1 MTASRF
7 QGADSRSA
15 ALALLVLSSI
25 LWGSSF
31 VSVKIGLAYVDPYNF
46 AFLRLVFGA
55 SVLLI
60 VLLLRRRFRFAVLK
74 QRSVWF
80 LGILNGGGFLLQYV
94 GLVFTTAAKTALLI
108 DINVLIVAILS
119 WWLFQ
124 EPFGKW
130 KQLSVLVGVVGAVM
144 ITTNGDLSSL
154 TSGQLLGD
162 ALVFLAGLVWAFF
175 IVLHKQ
181 ILLEKD
187 QDVIELSTVVMLAT
201 ALVLFLPAII
211 LGRLPSSVI
220 PVQGWALVAYTAIAC
235 TVLPYA
241 MWIFALKAVTATVA
255 TVVGMFEI
263 VATMILSSLFLGE
276 VYNTTTLIGALLI
289 LVALFAVT
297 ES

>member
-211 LGRLPSSVI
+211 LGRLPPSVI

-241 MWIFALKAVTATVA
+241 MWIVALKAVTATVA

>member
-1 MTASRF
+1 MTTSRS
-7 QGADSRSA
+7 QGTDPRSA

-80 LGILNGGGFLLQYV
+80 LGILNGVAFLLQYV
-94 GLVFTTAAKTALLI
+94 GLIFTTAAKTALLI
-108 DINVLIVAILS
+108 DLNVLIVAILS

-124 EPFGKW
+124 EPFGKR
-130 KQLSVLVGVVGAVM
+130 KQLGVLLGVVGAAM
-144 ITTNGDLSSL
+144 ITTNGDISSL

-175 IVLHKQ
+175 ILLHKQ

-201 ALVLFLPAII
+201 ALVLLLPAII
-211 LGRLPSSVI
+211 LGRLPSSAVPI
-220 PVQGWALVAYTAIAC
+220 QGWELVAYTAVAC

-241 MWIFALKAVTATVA
+241 MWIVALKAVTATVA
-255 TVVGMFEI
+255 TVVGMLEI
-263 VATMILSSLFLGE
+263 VAAMILSSLFLGE
-276 VYNTTTLIGALLI
+276 VYNTATLVGALLV
-289 LVALFAVT
+289 LVALFAVA

>member
-1 MTASRF
+1 M
-7 QGADSRSA
+7 
-15 ALALLVLSSI
+15 
-25 LWGSSF
+25 
-31 VSVKIGLAYVDPYNF
+31 DPYNF

-241 MWIFALKAVTATVA
+241 MWIVALKAVTATVA

>member
-1 MTASRF
+1 MTASRS
-7 QGADSRSA
+7 QGADPRSA
-15 ALALLVLSSI
+15 ALLVLSSI

-46 AFLRLVFGA
+46 AFLRLVCGA

-124 EPFGKW
+124 EPFGKR

-154 TSGQLLGD
+154 TGGQLLGD
-162 ALVFLAGLVWAFF
+162 VLVFLSGLVWAFF

-187 QDVIELSTVVMLAT
+187 QDVIELSTVVMLVT

-220 PVQGWALVAYTAIAC
+220 PVQGWELVAYTAIAC

-241 MWIFALKAVTATVA
+241 MWIVALKAVTATVA

-263 VATMILSSLFLGE
+263 VAAMILSSLFLGE
-276 VYNTTTLIGALLI
+276 VYNTTTLVGALLV
-289 LVALFAVT
+289 LVALFAVA

>member
-1 MTASRF
+1 MTTSRS
-7 QGADSRSA
+7 QGTDPRSA
-15 ALALLVLSSI
+15 ALTLLVLSSI

-46 AFLRLVFGA
+46 AFLRLAFGA
-55 SVLLI
+55 SVLFI

-80 LGILNGGGFLLQYV
+80 LGILNGGAFLLQYV
-94 GLVFTTAAKTALLI
+94 GLIFTTAAKTALLI
-108 DINVLIVAILS
+108 DLNVLIVAILS
-119 WWLFQ
+119 WWVFQ
-124 EPFGKW
+124 EPFGKR
-130 KQLSVLVGVVGAVM
+130 KQLGVFLGVVGAAM

-162 ALVFLAGLVWAFF
+162 VLVFLAGLVWAFF

-201 ALVLFLPAII
+201 ALVLLLPAII

-220 PVQGWALVAYTAIAC
+220 SIQGWELVAYTAVAC

-241 MWIFALKAVTATVA
+241 MWIVALKAVTATVA
-255 TVVGMFEI
+255 TVVGMLEI
-263 VATMILSSLFLGE
+263 VAAMILSSLFLGE
-276 VYNTTTLIGALLI
+276 VYNTTTLVGALLV
-289 LVALFAVT
+289 LVALFAVA